1 MDHFVVS
8 AAATATSVASVPEPP
23 TDRQADQQVVGLG
36 AGNAH
41 LRDAGQPAV
50 GAQAEE

>member
-23 TDRQADQQVVGLG
+23 TDRQADRQAVGLG
-36 AGNAH
+36 DGNAH